1 MQTVIDLSVRL
12 QKNHQ
17 YSFIALIVA
26 ALIVLSPLIWWIVK
40 KLLGIKPK
48 EKKASSKVQTTKKIV
63 NRRPLNV
70 IKDDFIKRIDA
81 IEKKYNDKA
90 IDSREMHQKLSVTV
104 RQFVSEVKGI
114 PADALVLSDFERM
127 QMPEMEK
134 LLEAFYAP
142 EFAPEEVIKLQSAD
156 NARKVVREWN

>member
-1 MQTVIDLSVRL
+1 MHTVIDLAVRL

-17 YSFIALIVA
+17 YSLIALILA
-26 ALIVLSPLIWWIVK
+26 ALIVLSPLIWWIIK
-40 KLLGIKPK
+40 TILGIKPK
-48 EKKASSKVQTTKKIV
+48 EKKATSKVQPVKKPV
-63 NRRPLNV
+63 SRRPLNV
-70 IKDDFIKRIDA
+70 IKEDYIKRIDA

-90 IDSREMHQKLSVTV
+90 IDSREMHQKLSITV

-114 PADALVLSDFERM
+114 SADALVLSDFERM
-127 QMPEMEK
+127 QMPDMEK

-142 EFAPEEVIKLQSAD
+142 EFAPEEVIQLQSAD